1 MSTLFGKTVDHFPH
15 IFNMIG
21 ADLYCNWLTDVKYL
35 VLGIFI
41 CGNFAWILLYGHL
54 SRDAILRIRQ
64 HFNTFSIASIIMHVF
79 FMSHDKV
86 IKCIN
91 SKGQEISEWKF
102 EVVALPKIWTKKIE
116 KFCPKY
122 SGQNFSNFFVHIL
135 GNATTSYFHFE
146 IYWPLHST

>member
-1 MSTLFGKTVDHFPH
+1 MQVLCQLCSVKPKTTFLTSSTWLMRTCTV
-15 IFNMIG
+15 IG
-21 ADLYCNWLTDVKYL
+21 WHVKYL

-102 EVVALPKIWTKKIE
+102 EVAVLPKIWMKKIE

-122 SGQNFSNFFVHIL
+122 SGQNFSNFLFIFWAMGQIHIFIL
-135 GNATTSYFHFE
+135 KF
-146 IYWPLHST
+146 PDL

>member
-1 MSTLFGKTVDHFPH
+1 MSTLFGKTEDHFPH
-15 IFNMIG
+15 FFNLIG

-91 SKGQEISEWKF
+91 SRTYFWLVSIININHFSGTIF
-102 EVVALPKIWTKKIE
+102 
-116 KFCPKY
+116 FCW
-122 SGQNFSNFFVHIL
+122 FSYIQKPMPRSL
-135 GNATTSYFHFE
+135 YQYFL
-146 IYWPLHST
+146 I